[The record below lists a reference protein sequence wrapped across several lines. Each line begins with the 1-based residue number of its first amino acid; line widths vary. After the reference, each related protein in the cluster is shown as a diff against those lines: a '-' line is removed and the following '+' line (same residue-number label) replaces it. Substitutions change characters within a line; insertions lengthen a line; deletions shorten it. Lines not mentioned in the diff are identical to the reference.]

1 VKKTDLKNFVAVR
14 MDDEMYETVTRYAKE
29 YELQRPAVVRQ
40 CVAKCLGVKEDL
52 KRIKFETQDL

>member
-1 VKKTDLKNFVAVR
+1 MKKTELKNLLMVR
-14 MDDEMYETVTRYAKE
+14 MDDEMYDAVTKYAQE

-52 KRIKFETQDL
+52 KRIRFELK